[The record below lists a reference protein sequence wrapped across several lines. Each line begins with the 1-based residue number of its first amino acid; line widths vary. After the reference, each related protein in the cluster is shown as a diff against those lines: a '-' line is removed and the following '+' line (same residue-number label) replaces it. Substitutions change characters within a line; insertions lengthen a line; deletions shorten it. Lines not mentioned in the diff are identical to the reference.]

1 MKVRVFTDGACSN
14 NGKIGAK
21 ASYACWFPEHKEL
34 SKAGRIPDDQQ
45 QTNQRGE
52 LTGIYEAIKIIQEKL
67 PYEEIELQIFTD
79 SMYSKNCLTQW
90 VIGWQAN
97 NWKTSSGSP
106 VSHRD
111 IIEDAVKRLAK
122 FKNYCISYVPAH
134 TGKDDELSKHNEI
147 VDKMAVAVLNPEVEN
162 LKIIHTNQEKPIEG
176 LPIDMMGPPVSSRI
190 LTDWCRQNLE
200 KLDSDELNNAL
211 LSVLTKTLKKN
222 GLILEKQRLH
232 KTNVYRL
239 LANNLIAEKSNIIKE
254 E

>member
-1 MKVRVFTDGACSN
+1 MKIRVFTDGACSK
-14 NGKIGAK
+14 NGQNGAR
-21 ASYACWFPEHKEL
+21 ASYAFWLPEHKQL
-34 SKAGRIPDDQQ
+34 TKADFVPDEDP
-45 QTNQRGE
+45 QTNNRGE
-52 LTGIYEAIKIIQEKL
+52 LLAILKAVQCIFSNF
-67 PYEEIELQIFTD
+67 PSEEIDLQVYTD

-147 VDKMAVAVLNPEVEN
+147 VDKMAVAILNPEVEN